1 MLTRYSS
8 VLTIAT
14 LTAIPVAWASLHAQ
28 KPAPGAQTTVAPVDF
43 VRDIQPILSSIC
55 YECHGPKKTKAQLRL
70 DSRAGLMKGG
80 EDGAIIT
87 PGNSEQSL
95 IVRRLLGLDG
105 EDRMP
110 KDGDPLPAAQIA
122 LIRAWIDQGALWPQ
136 TAASAEPDHPPPQHW
151 AYRRPVRPALPE
163 IHNAGWV

>member
-1 MLTRYSS
+1 MTRRY
-8 VLTIAT
+8 LPGLAIAT
-14 LTAIPVAWASLHAQ
+14 LTAIPVAWVSLQAQ
-28 KPAPGAQTTVAPVDF
+28 KPESGSQTTTAPVDF
-43 VRDIQPILSSIC
+43 VRDIQPILQNIC

-122 LIRAWIDQGALWPQ
+122 LIRAWIDQGAVWPG
-136 TAASAEPDHPPPQHW
+136 TGASGSMSPSARSSDQRSSGSGE
-151 AYRRPVRPALPE
+151 AMSR
-163 IHNAGWV
+163 G